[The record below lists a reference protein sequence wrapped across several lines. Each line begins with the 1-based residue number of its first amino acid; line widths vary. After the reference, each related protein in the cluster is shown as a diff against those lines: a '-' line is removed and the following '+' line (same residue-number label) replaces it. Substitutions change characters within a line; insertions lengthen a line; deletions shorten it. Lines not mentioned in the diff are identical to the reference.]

1 MNTEDKGQDPILDRA
16 ISEIRNEPV
25 DPAEISAAADRVWNR
40 ISSAAPAH
48 SHEDIETIRTCADYQ
63 ALLPAFREGALSS
76 ARAMLVEDHLHECV
90 VCRKA
95 MAPRP
100 PVEAVPLR
108 WPAVPVWK
116 WAVAA
121 AMALAV
127 GLSGY
132 LAYDRFAPAP
142 AGPRAT
148 VYAVDGT
155 LYKVAGGFSAPLA
168 AAATIEEGESIRT
181 AKGSGAVIR
190 LLDGSLV
197 EMRERTEF
205 SVAAGRRDITIDLA
219 GGSVIVQ
226 AAKQRKGHL
235 YVSTAD
241 CRVAVTGTVFS
252 VNRGVKGS
260 RVSVIEGE
268 VRVEQGN
275 RTTVLHPGDQVATAA
290 ALAPVPLEQEIAW
303 SRNFEQHIALLNE
316 FAKIRRKLEAMPGP
330 ALRYSSRLLE
340 LVPDGAVFFAAIP
353 NLGPTLAETN
363 RIFQEQMQQSEALRQ
378 WWAEKMGTPEQQAK
392 FDEMLSRI
400 RAASDYLGQEIV
412 FTLFTDAA
420 GRNERPLFLAEVTR
434 SGFRE
439 FLQQEIA
446 RVAEQSGGK
455 AHVRIVDDFAAAPVD
470 RHELLIWVGNNVVAA
485 SSDPAL
491 LRSVASGSGSMAPE
505 SEFKK
510 RIAAAYADGVSW
522 LLCADMRALI
532 GKSGAGNEGME
543 RSGFGDVRYLIAQR
557 KDVRGWAENSAVL
570 SFAQPRRSIASWLA
584 APAPMRV
591 LDYISPDATLA
602 VAAVAKNPARMLEDV
617 AAVSGQKFLSGLSEF
632 EANTGVNFASDLVE
646 PLGGEIAF
654 AIDGPML
661 PVPSWKL
668 VLEVN
673 NPNRFV
679 AALGKLVAAANSRA
693 GTNMEPLR
701 LDQQPAAGR
710 VFYTLA
716 GGKPGLKAH
725 FVFEKGLLIA
735 APSRDLLVRALEYSA
750 TGYSLPRSQKFTAL
764 LPHDGQTNFSGMV
777 YHDVGAL
784 VSPLAGAVQLTP
796 EQRKSVAVLAPDK
809 EPTLIVVYGEE
820 DRIQLASRGSFFGFR
835 PEQLLGL
842 TYQGPHGA
850 HRKPRQ

>member
-1 MNTEDKGQDPILDRA
+1 
-16 ISEIRNEPV
+16 
-25 DPAEISAAADRVWNR
+25 
-40 ISSAAPAH
+40 
-48 SHEDIETIRTCADYQ
+48 
-63 ALLPAFREGALSS
+63 
-76 ARAMLVEDHLHECV
+76 MLVEDHLHECV

-100 PVEAVPLR
+100 PVEAVPVR
-108 WPAVPVWK
+108 WPAAPVWK

-121 AMALAV
+121 AIMLAV

-148 VYAVDGT
+148 VHAIDGT
-155 LYKVAGGFSAPLA
+155 LYKVAGGFATPLA
-168 AAATIEEGESIRT
+168 VAATIEEGESIRT

-190 LLDGSLV
+190 LADGSLV

-205 SVAAGRRDITIDLA
+205 SLTARRRDVTIDLA

-226 AAKQRKGHL
+226 AAKQRKGRL
-235 YVSTAD
+235 YVSTGD
-241 CRVAVTGTVFS
+241 CLVSVTGTVFS

-275 RTTVLHPGDQVATAA
+275 RTTVLHPGDQVATGA

-340 LVPDGAVFFAAIP
+340 LVPDAVVFYAAIP
-353 NLGPTLAETN
+353 NLGPTLTETN
-363 RIFQEQMQQSEALRQ
+363 RIFQEQIQQSEALRQ

-392 FDEMLSRI
+392 FDEILSRI
-400 RAASDYLGQEIV
+400 RAASDYLGQEIA
-412 FTLFTDAA
+412 FALLPDAA

-434 SGFRE
+434 GGFRE

-455 AHVRIVDDFAAAPVD
+455 AHIRIVDNLAAVPVGGHD
-470 RHELLIWVGNNVVAA
+470 LLIWVGDNIVAA

-491 LRSVASGSGSMAPE
+491 LRLAASGGGSRAPE

-510 RIAAAYADGVSW
+510 RIASAYAEGVSW
-522 LLCADMRALI
+522 LVCADMRALI
-532 GKSGAGNEGME
+532 GKSGGKDME

-557 KDVRGWAENSAVL
+557 KDVAGRAENRAVL

-591 LDYISPDATLA
+591 LSYISPDATVA
-602 VAAVAKNPARMLEDV
+602 AAAVAKNPARMLEDV
-617 AAVSGQKFLSGLSEF
+617 AAAAGSEFLSDLSEF
-632 EANTGVNFASDLVE
+632 EAQTGVNFATDLVE

-673 NPNRFV
+673 NPDRFV

-693 GTNMEPLR
+693 GTIMEPLR
-701 LDQQPAAGR
+701 LDQQPAGGR
-710 VFYTLA
+710 VFYTLT
-716 GGKPGLKAH
+716 GGKPNLEAH
-725 FVFEKGLLIA
+725 FVFENGLLIA
-735 APSRDLLVRALEYSA
+735 APSRDLVVRALEYAA

-764 LPHDGQTNFSGMV
+764 LPRDGHTNFSGMV

-784 VSPLAGAVQLTP
+784 VAPLAGAIELTP
-796 EQRKSVAVLAPDK
+796 EQRKSVEALGRGN
-809 EPTLIVVYGEE
+809 EPVLIVAYGEE

-835 PEQLLGL
+835 LEQVLGL
-842 TYQGPHGA
+842 TFHGPQGTP
-850 HRKPRQ
+850 RRPRQ